1 MILQNRTEATR
12 KLSFPAAGSPDL
24 LTERRQHLWQKAQQG
39 CLASASV
46 LSGKSK
52 IIFCFREAPA
62 GSWDSGWRF
71 SAAGTAPDDFWGVEE
86 FEACL
91 LDLVFK
97 KDPRVAAIAFAPPCS
112 TFKRN
117 PEGWFERMIVTR

>member
-24 LTERRQHLWQKAQQG
+24 LTERRQHLWQKAQ
-39 CLASASV
+39 
-46 LSGKSK
+46 KDR
-52 IIFCFREAPA
+52 FRAFTGGRGVSHPPRSSRA
-62 GSWDSGWRF
+62 G
-71 SAAGTAPDDFWGVEE
+71 AAPDDFWGVEE

>member
-1 MILQNRTEATR
+1 MA
-12 KLSFPAAGSPDL
+12 KS
-24 LTERRQHLWQKAQQG
+24 TERPFSSLHRGQG

-71 SAAGTAPDDFWGVEE
+71 SAAGA
-86 FEACL
+86 
-91 LDLVFK
+91 
-97 KDPRVAAIAFAPPCS
+97 AAIAFAPPCS

>member
-1 MILQNRTEATR
+1 MA
-12 KLSFPAAGSPDL
+12 KS
-24 LTERRQHLWQKAQQG
+24 TERPFSSLHRGQG

-46 LSGKSK
+46 LSGISK

-62 GSWDSGWRF
+62 GSWDSGWQF